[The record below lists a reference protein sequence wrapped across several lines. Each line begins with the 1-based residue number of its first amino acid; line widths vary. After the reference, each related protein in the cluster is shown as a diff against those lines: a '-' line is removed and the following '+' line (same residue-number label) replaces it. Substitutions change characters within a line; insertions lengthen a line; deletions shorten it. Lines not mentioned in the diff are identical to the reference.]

1 MVIAHRGAS
10 GHEPEHTMKSY
21 ELAIKMG
28 ADYIEQDLQITKDG
42 HLICMHDNS
51 VDRTT
56 NGTGDVIDLTLAE
69 IKRLDAG
76 DGQEVPTLDEVISH
90 FGDRTKYYIETKR
103 PFNPEMDRELMRIL
117 RKHNLI
123 GLGSQRKQVIIQSFS
138 EESLQ
143 NIRNHYS
150 DIFLVQLR
158 SNPTLEALKGYK
170 KYAQGVGPKFANI
183 NKAFVDAAHN
193 EGLLVH
199 PYTINT
205 VKDLESAKTM
215 GVDGFFTNYP
225 DRGRQVMDS
234 E

>member
-1 MVIAHRGAS
+1 
-10 GHEPEHTMKSY
+10 
-21 ELAIKMG
+21 
-28 ADYIEQDLQITKDG
+28 D
-42 HLICMHDNS
+42 
-51 VDRTT
+51 
-56 NGTGDVIDLTLAE
+56 GTGDVKDLTLAE

-103 PFNPEMDRELMRIL
+103 PFNPEMDKELMRIL

-123 GLGSQRKQVIIQSFS
+123 GLGSKRKQVIIQSFS

-150 DIFLVQLR
+150 DVMLVQLR
-158 SNPTLEALKGYK
+158 SNPALSSLKKYK
-170 KYAQGVGPKFANI
+170 EYAQGVGPKFANI
-183 NKAFVDAAHN
+183 DKSFVDAAHA

-205 VKDLESAKTM
+205 VKELESAKAM
-215 GVDGFFTNYP
+215 GVDGYFTNYP
-225 DRGRQVMDS
+225 DRGRQVMDGN
-234 E
+234 